1 MNDENNLSYQQARGP
16 RPLSEYSVS
25 VRQVSGAGTQVS
37 SLGSRL
43 TSSVMTTSGSSH
55 SSGETTVA
63 MMDEEDRDQCPQDV
77 GPANMEDLGAGSVE
91 TGEEV
96 RQ

>member
-1 MNDENNLSYQQARGP
+1 M
-16 RPLSEYSVS
+16 
-25 VRQVSGAGTQVS
+25 S
-37 SLGSRL
+37 SLGSRP

-77 GPANMEDLGAGSVE
+77 GPPTDNASVGSEPDMEDLGAGSVE
-91 TGEEV
+91 TSEEV
-96 RQ
+96 RQWIVRLVNWPISTK